1 MGREGLLTCSV
12 QPVTSLFDVNMIEIE
27 SSGNLKCIIM
37 LTLIWMVLVVL
48 ARIDGACIKSR
59 QSNAFQRI

>member
-1 MGREGLLTCSV
+1 
-12 QPVTSLFDVNMIEIE
+12 MIEIE